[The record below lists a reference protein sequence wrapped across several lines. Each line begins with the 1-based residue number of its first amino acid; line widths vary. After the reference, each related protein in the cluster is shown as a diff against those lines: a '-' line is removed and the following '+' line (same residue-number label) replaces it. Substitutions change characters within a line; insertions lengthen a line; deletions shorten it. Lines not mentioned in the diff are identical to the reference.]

1 MHPPM
6 TRPISVAIV
15 EDDMEFLTALCATIT
30 AAPDLTLA
38 GTACTRHDGLQ
49 LLGKAAADVLVVDLG
64 LPDGSGIDV
73 IRAASLRWPSCAL
86 MVSTNFGDESHVM
99 RSIEAGAAGY
109 LLKHARSDSLAEEI
123 RSIHRGE
130 SPISPLIARQML
142 MRFRNMP
149 TQRPAEAGADN
160 PPVQQ
165 TPLSP
170 REREV
175 LQLITKG
182 FTTEEIAALIEVSS
196 HTVLTFIR
204 RIYRKLNVNSR
215 AEAIY
220 EARAQ
225 RLFE

>member
-1 MHPPM
+1 MSATPL
-6 TRPISVAIV
+6 ISVAIV
-15 EDDMEFLTALCATIT
+15 EDDMDFLGALSATVT
-30 AAPDLTLA
+30 AAPDLRLA
-38 GTACTRHDGLQ
+38 ATACTRREGLQ
-49 LLGKAAADVLVVDLG
+49 LLTEEPVDVLVVDLG

-73 IRAASLRWPSCAL
+73 IRAAAVRWPDCAL

-109 LLKHARSDSLAEEI
+109 LLKHATADSLLEAI
-123 RSIHRGE
+123 RSIHLGG

-142 MRFRNMP
+142 LRFRDVLP
-149 TQRPAEAGADN
+149 TQRPTMDGTPAAL
-160 PPVQQ
+160 Q
-165 TPLSP
+165 TQLSP

-182 FTTEEIAALIEVSS
+182 FTTDEIAILMEVSS

-204 RIYRKLNVNSR
+204 RIYRKLKVNSR

>member
-1 MHPPM
+1 MQAIPV
-6 TRPISVAIV
+6 RPISVAIV
-15 EDDMEFLTALCATIT
+15 EDDMEFLTALCATIV
-30 AAPDLTLA
+30 AAPDLVLA
-38 GTACTRHDGLQ
+38 GTASTCREGLA
-49 LLGKAAADVLVVDLG
+49 LLRRPPVDVLVVDLG

-73 IRAASLRWPSCAL
+73 IRAASVRWPACAS

-109 LLKHARSDSLAEEI
+109 LLKHAKGDTLAGEI
-123 RSIHRGE
+123 RSIFHGG

-142 MRFRNMP
+142 TRFRDVMP
-149 TQRPAEAGADN
+149 AHGSATAPVPAAQA
-160 PPVQQ
+160 Q
-165 TPLSP
+165 LSP
-170 REREV
+170 RETEV

-182 FTTEEIAALIEVSS
+182 FTTDEIAVLLKVSS